1 MFDWLTRK
9 STVTKKLVKFEDTF
23 TCSSKSRDSYSLQ
36 GCSSHV
42 TLLFHALRMST
53 TPGKSIARASG
64 IPTPGKS
71 SNIPTPGRFRSSSST
86 NPPSAFE
93 SDVEYMSRAFAN
105 AIKANDP
112 ARHRTSTTSNTSP
125 SSSSPKSNLA
135 TLQSGRR
142 SVTGRPSSVASTST
156 FPQNRAKT
164 PAPRPASRQSDV
176 FTRSVSRAGKTF
188 EVGDNVRIES
198 LGYEG
203 RLRYLG
209 EIDGKSGL
217 WAGVELSGGF
227 SNKGKNDGSVGG

>member
-1 MFDWLTRK
+1 
-9 STVTKKLVKFEDTF
+9 
-23 TCSSKSRDSYSLQ
+23 
-36 GCSSHV
+36 
-42 TLLFHALRMST
+42 MSA
-53 TPGKSIARASG
+53 TPGKPRVSG

-71 SNIPTPGRFRSSSST
+71 SNIPTPGRFRSSSSV
-86 NPPSAFE
+86 NSHSAFD

-112 ARHRTSTTSNTSP
+112 ARHRTGTTSNTSP
-125 SSSSPKSNLA
+125 SSSSPKSNLVS
-135 TLQSGRR
+135 LQSGRR

-156 FPQNRAKT
+156 FAQSRTKT

-198 LGYEG
+198 LGFEG
-203 RLRYLG
+203 RLRYIG
-209 EIDGKSGL
+209 EIDSKSGL

-227 SNKGKNDGSVGG
+227 SGKGKNDGSVGG

>member
-1 MFDWLTRK
+1 MTFG
-9 STVTKKLVKFEDTF
+9 LVQDVREIVL
-23 TCSSKSRDSYSLQ
+23 CSVHQ
-36 GCSSHV
+36 
-42 TLLFHALRMST
+42 RMST
-53 TPGKSIARASG
+53 TPGKTRLSG

-71 SNIPTPGRFRSSSST
+71 STGIPTPGRFRSSSSA
-86 NPPSAFE
+86 NLHPAFD

-156 FPQNRAKT
+156 FAQSKSKT
-164 PAPRPASRQSDV
+164 PAPRPASRHSDV

-188 EVGDNVRIES
+188 EIGDNVRIES
-198 LGYEG
+198 LGFEG
-203 RLRYLG
+203 CLRYIG
-209 EIDGKSGL
+209 EIDNKSGL

-227 SNKGKNDGSVGG
+227 SGKGKNDGSVGG

>member
-1 MFDWLTRK
+1 
-9 STVTKKLVKFEDTF
+9 
-23 TCSSKSRDSYSLQ
+23 
-36 GCSSHV
+36 
-42 TLLFHALRMST
+42 MST
-53 TPGKSIARASG
+53 TPGKTRLSG

-71 SNIPTPGRFRSSSST
+71 STGIPTPGRFRSSSSA
-86 NPPSAFE
+86 NLHPAFD

-156 FPQNRAKT
+156 FAQSKSKT
-164 PAPRPASRQSDV
+164 PAPRPASRHSDV

-188 EVGDNVRIES
+188 EIGDNVRIES
-198 LGYEG
+198 LGFEG
-203 RLRYLG
+203 CLRYIG
-209 EIDGKSGL
+209 EIDNKSGL

-227 SNKGKNDGSVGG
+227 QGKGKNDGSVGG